1 MAMSGY
7 RFAEGAALVFGGSGG
22 LGTGVVKLLAQSG
35 SDVAFTYFKN
45 RDAAQENLKSIED
58 VGRSGMIGSV
68 DLLDLESVEKFAKEA
83 KEKFGRIHSVV
94 FATGPFLHILPVMEA
109 EPDDF
114 YYTLDADI
122 KGFYH
127 VLKAVVPLLKEGG
140 GGSITALTT
149 AAIHKYISTDGL
161 SSIPKAGVQH
171 LCTAIARE
179 EGHHGIRANCV
190 AVGLIAVGL
199 SQEIESP
206 PGGILDQWMS
216 QVPLGRAGAPEEL
229 FDTVVFLASENA
241 GYISGQSLP
250 VDGGYSA

>member
-1 MAMSGY
+1 MTKY
-7 RFAEGAALVFGGSGG
+7 RFSDGAALVFGGSGG
-22 LGTGVVKLLAQSG
+22 LGTGIVNLLAKSG

-45 RDAAQENLKSIED
+45 KESAENNLTNIQKIGRDGL
-58 VGRSGMIGSV
+58 IGSV
-68 DLLDLESVEKFAKEA
+68 DLLDLKAVEKFSNQAKD
-83 KEKFGRIHSVV
+83 KFGKIHSVI
-94 FATGPFLHILPVMEA
+94 FATGPFLHIMPVLEA
-109 EPDDF
+109 KPEDV

-127 VLKAVVPLLKEGG
+127 VLKAVVPILKEGG

-149 AAIHKYISTDGL
+149 AAIHRYISTDGL
-161 SSIPKAGVQH
+161 SSIPKSGVQH

-199 SQEIESP
+199 SQEIDSP
-206 PGGILDQWMS
+206 PGGILDQWMN